1 MSFSDRQTLSTG
13 SGATL
18 NLYVEP
24 ASAAPRGVIQINH
37 GLAEHAARYAAFAK
51 FLSAHGFHV
60 YAHDHRGHGFTRAP
74 DAPPGRF
81 AAPDTTK
88 GRFAGKDGVEKL
100 IADVDAVH
108 DLIAQKHPGLPVIVF
123 GHSMG
128 GMIALNYVLRH
139 SGRIHAASVWNSN
152 FQSGLPALAARAIL
166 GLERFRLGSD
176 VPSRLLPKL
185 TFEAWGKAVPGH
197 RTLFDWL
204 SRDPAEVDAYIADPL
219 CGWNASVSLWID
231 LFRLAG
237 NGADDA
243 QFAGIRRT
251 LPFYLVGG
259 ESDPATDGGKSM
271 RQLAS
276 RMKTMGFSDVTT
288 TIWPQTRHES
298 LNEINRDQIMA
309 DFMGWLERVCPAG
322 SGPSHPA

>member
-1 MSFSDRQTLSTG
+1 MSFNDRQTLSTG

-24 ASAAPRGVIQINH
+24 AAISPRGVIQINH

-51 FLSAHGFHV
+51 FLSARGFHV

-81 AAPDTTK
+81 A
-88 GRFAGKDGVEKL
+88 GKNGVDKL

-108 DLIAQKHPGLPVIVF
+108 DLIAATHPGLPVIVF

-128 GMIALNYVLRH
+128 GMIALNHVLRH
-139 SGRIHAASVWNSN
+139 SGRVHAASVWNSN
-152 FQSGLPALAARAIL
+152 FQSGLLALAARAIL
-166 GLERFRLGSD
+166 GFERFRLGSD

-185 TFEAWGKAVPGH
+185 TFEAWGKAIPGH

-237 NGADDA
+237 DGADNA
-243 QFAGIRRT
+243 RFAGIRRT

-259 ESDPATDGGKSM
+259 ESDPATNGGKSM
-271 RQLAS
+271 RQLAA

-288 TIWPQTRHES
+288 TIYPQTRHES
-298 LNEINRDQIMA
+298 LNEINRDRVMA
-309 DFMGWLERVCPAG
+309 DFMVWLERVCPAEA
-322 SGPSHPA
+322 GPSHPA